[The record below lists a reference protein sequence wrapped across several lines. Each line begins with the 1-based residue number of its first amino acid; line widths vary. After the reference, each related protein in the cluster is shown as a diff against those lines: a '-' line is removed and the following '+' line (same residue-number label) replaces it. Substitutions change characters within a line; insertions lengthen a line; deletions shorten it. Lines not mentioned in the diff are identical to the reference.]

1 MKTHVPRIAGYK
13 WTALGLLWVA
23 FFLQQGTRQVYGP
36 LLGSIQASLGA
47 SDVALG
53 LVSTVFTLVYGL
65 TIPFAG
71 FAADR
76 FSRKWMVVAG
86 VAIFSAGILTSGLV
100 TGIGAL
106 VVTYGLVNGFGQPFY
121 YPASTSLVSQLH
133 ADSKATALSLLQ
145 LGMYGGVIGC
155 SALAGWFAGLGADGW
170 RLPFQA
176 LGSLGLAWALVLA
189 FALRNTRSPS
199 PANPLSAENSSSSE
213 SGACPVPAARPL
225 SAAKS
230 LPSANETC
238 PVPAAQAA
246 GRVTIRAALKAMFA
260 KPAAVLIALA
270 LGMEVYVDV
279 GFKTWMPNYLVEAFG
294 VSKASAGLHAVLWH
308 YLGAALGIVVGS
320 RLGDRLVKRFPS
332 VRFALIGGGLLLG
345 VPFIYLMSQAATH
358 AGCCVAMGLFGV
370 CRGVYDSNNFAAFF
384 DVVEPRYHASAAGF
398 NLMLAFLFG
407 CLSPVVLGWTK
418 AHVSLAT
425 GLATLS
431 LAYLAGAALLALAC
445 RFFRRGRVV
454 GLHETKG
461 VLK

>member
-1 MKTHVPRIAGYK
+1 MKTHTPRIADYK

-189 FALRNTRSPS
+189 FALRNTR
-199 PANPLSAENSSSSE
+199 PL
-213 SGACPVPAARPL
+213 
-225 SAAKS
+225 
-230 LPSANETC
+230 
-238 PVPAAQAA
+238 PAAQAA

-431 LAYLAGAALLALAC
+431 LAYLAGAVLLALAC